1 MQQQKLALTL
11 TLEKQQLHLFL
22 MIITPLTFHVGVHIC
37 CRMVEIADLN
47 DQWAEYA
54 GPGGWNGRTCDN
66 QNKILHLSLQIA
78 CHSAVF
84 LHWHVFT
91 MGLTLYCRF

>member
-1 MQQQKLALTL
+1 
-11 TLEKQQLHLFL
+11 
-22 MIITPLTFHVGVHIC
+22 
-37 CRMVEIADLN
+37 MVEIADLN
-47 DQWAEYA
+47 DRWAEYA

-84 LHWHVFT
+84 LHLACIYHGLDFVLQVLSRCLIKHVD
-91 MGLTLYCRF
+91 

>member
-1 MQQQKLALTL
+1 
-11 TLEKQQLHLFL
+11 
-22 MIITPLTFHVGVHIC
+22 
-37 CRMVEIADLN
+37 
-47 DQWAEYA
+47 
-54 GPGGWNGRTCDN
+54 
-66 QNKILHLSLQIA
+66 LHLSLQIA